1 VTHHLEA
8 LPPWPS
14 DLPPDP
20 FRPEEE
26 DALRAELEG
35 TDDPSRVPLLRPVWW
50 RWVAIA
56 VVVAMVVAGPI
67 AFVLSRLL
75 S

>member
-14 DLPPDP
+14 ELPPDP
-20 FRPEEE
+20 FEPEEE
-26 DALRAELEG
+26 ERLRAELEAH
-35 TDDPSRVPLLRPVWW
+35 DAPADAPLVRPVWW

>member
-20 FRPEEE
+20 FEPEEE
-26 DALRAELEG
+26 ERLWADIERPDDA
-35 TDDPSRVPLLRPVWW
+35 PLVRPVWW

>member
-14 DLPPDP
+14 ELPPDP
-20 FRPEEE
+20 FEPEEE
-26 DALRAELEG
+26 LRLAELEA
-35 TDDPSRVPLLRPVWW
+35 DLDPSAVPLVRPVWW

>member
-1 VTHHLEA
+1 M
-8 LPPWPS
+8 
-14 DLPPDP
+14 PPDP
-20 FRPEEE
+20 FEPEEE
-26 DALRAELEG
+26 FLLAELEG
-35 TDDPSRVPLLRPVWW
+35 RDHPSAAPLVRPVWW

-56 VVVAMVVAGPI
+56 VVVAMILAGPI

>member
-1 VTHHLEA
+1 M
-8 LPPWPS
+8 
-14 DLPPDP
+14 PPDP
-20 FRPEEE
+20 FEPEDE
-26 DALRAELEG
+26 LLVAELEG
-35 TDDPSRVPLLRPVWW
+35 RDDPSGAPLVRPVWW

-56 VVVAMVVAGPI
+56 VVVALVVAGPI

>member
-1 VTHHLEA
+1 M
-8 LPPWPS
+8 
-14 DLPPDP
+14 PPDP
-20 FRPEEE
+20 FEPEEE
-26 DALRAELEG
+26 LLLAELEG
-35 TDDPSRVPLLRPVWW
+35 RDDPSAAPLVRPVWW

-56 VVVAMVVAGPI
+56 VVVAMIVAGPI

>member
-14 DLPPDP
+14 ELPPDP
-20 FRPEEE
+20 FEQEEE
-26 DALRAELEG
+26 ELWAELEA
-35 TDDPSRVPLLRPVWW
+35 DDEPSDAPLVRPVWW

>member
-1 VTHHLEA
+1 VTHHLEPV
-8 LPPWPS
+8 PPWPA

-20 FRPEEE
+20 FEPGEEPLWAEPEPDDVEMAPLARP
-26 DALRAELEG
+26 D
-35 TDDPSRVPLLRPVWW
+35 WW

-56 VVVAMVVAGPI
+56 VVVAMIVAGPI

>member
-1 VTHHLEA
+1 VDGSLE
-8 LPPWPS
+8 PS
-14 DLPPDP
+14 EPGDDPDHGS
-20 FRPEEE
+20 
-26 DALRAELEG
+26 DALA
-35 TDDPSRVPLLRPVWW
+35 RPAWW

-56 VVVAMVVAGPI
+56 VIAAMVAAGPI

>member
-1 VTHHLEA
+1 MTHHLEA

-14 DLPPDP
+14 ELPPDP
-20 FRPEEE
+20 FGPEEE
-26 DALRAELEG
+26 LRLPEFEG
-35 TDDPSRVPLLRPVWW
+35 RDDPSEAPLVRPAWW

-56 VVVAMVVAGPI
+56 VAVAMIVAGPI